1 MAQGRGRIGHLRRH
15 SMTLGSDCIGGV
27 KECSSFGG
35 MVQSIQMRVF
45 YVMETEEI
53 CYGSAS
59 TSHTLL
65 NVQL

>member
-1 MAQGRGRIGHLRRH
+1 
-15 SMTLGSDCIGGV
+15 MTLGSDCIGGV

-53 CYGSAS
+53 CYGSAK